1 MFRQVI
7 LKLSSVKKG
16 INIAKDSSQSK
27 TTVPTSLYE
36 VNIISLKNIVES
48 IKKKKNRW
56 CLFNRHHWLGT
67 DSLAYILGHD
77 GDGAADLF
85 ILWVS
90 LFQID

>member
-48 IKKKKNRW
+48 IKKKKNR
-56 CLFNRHHWLGT
+56 
-67 DSLAYILGHD
+67 
-77 GDGAADLF
+77 
-85 ILWVS
+85 
-90 LFQID
+90 